1 MEVRATQS
9 TNLHN
14 PCVDEGCFDLVEEGI
29 RVAAQADV
37 GNAQDA
43 IAVEGDG
50 GLPQRVGD
58 RVGAALVVC
67 AVDLGDE
74 AGGVPACIE
83 VPASCVALTRSTVMD
98 LA

>member
-1 MEVRATQS
+1 M
-9 TNLHN
+9 
-14 PCVDEGCFDLVEEGI
+14 
-29 RVAAQADV
+29 
-37 GNAQDA
+37 
-43 IAVEGDG
+43 EGDG
-50 GLPQRVGD
+50 VLPQRVGD

-74 AGGVPACIE
+74 ARGVPACIE